1 MLNLNWSVDGF
12 FLTGLNIQQ
21 NKDIDEPQ
29 IVNKMELQIEYE
41 CDEVAE
47 YIDNYKLLAVVDAP
61 RTVSKTD
68 VSSFLSFYSI
78 VVHLHQLKKGAD
90 LPLVCEF
97 KVLVLI

>member
-1 MLNLNWSVDGF
+1 
-12 FLTGLNIQQ
+12 
-21 NKDIDEPQ
+21 
-29 IVNKMELQIEYE
+29 MEVQIESE